1 MLVAKKLLSKGQYHF
16 PSQEYHCTARKM
28 QSQKELGLMIENAQK
43 LHGHLGPFLVIGV
56 RMGIIARKALCV
68 ADDQRTSLRANVK
81 VPLFPPFSC
90 LLDGIQASTSCTV
103 GNQRLTIENSEEICV
118 SFAKQN
124 AGRTVKITLKP
135 KVVQELKKKISGCS
149 LTEKFAL
156 ELAHMPENQLFNVKT
171 Q

>member
-1 MLVAKKLLSKGQYHF
+1 
-16 PSQEYHCTARKM
+16 M
-28 QSQKELGLMIENAQK
+28 QNKEELKVMIDNAQK

-56 RMGIIARKALCV
+56 RMGMIAKKILSV
-68 ADDQRTSLRANVK
+68 SDDQCGFLKASVK

-118 SFAKQN
+118 NFAKQN

-135 KVVQELKKKISGCS
+135 KIAEELKKKLSEDS

-156 ELAHMPENQLFNVKT
+156 ELAHMPENQLFNVEIE
-171 Q
+171 

>member
-1 MLVAKKLLSKGQYHF
+1 
-16 PSQEYHCTARKM
+16 M
-28 QSQKELGLMIENAQK
+28 QSQKELGLMIDNAQK

-56 RMGIIARKALCV
+56 RMGMIAKKALSV
-68 ADDQRTSLRANVK
+68 SDDQCGFLKANVK

-118 SFAKQN
+118 SFARQN

-135 KVVQELKKKISGCS
+135 KVIQELRKKISEDA

-156 ELAHMPENQLFNVKT
+156 ELAHTPENQLFSVET

>member
-1 MLVAKKLLSKGQYHF
+1 
-16 PSQEYHCTARKM
+16 
-28 QSQKELGLMIENAQK
+28 MISSAQK
-43 LHGHLGPFLVIGV
+43 LHGHLGPFLVLGV
-56 RMGIIARKALCV
+56 RMGMTAKKTLNV
-68 ADDQRTSLRANVK
+68 ADNQCTSLKANVK

-103 GNQRLTIENSEEICV
+103 GNQRLAIENSEEICV

-124 AGRTVKITLKP
+124 AAGTVKITLKP
-135 KVVQELKKKISGCS
+135 KVIQELRKKISEDA

-156 ELAHMPENQLFNVKT
+156 ELAHTPENQLFNVET